1 MKTFFVN
8 FLLILLYCN
17 NIMADEKKSLL
28 RQIET
33 TEDPIE
39 KVRLYIELGDKY
51 EHSDP
56 GRAIYYYENAFNLGT
71 QIKEETREKS
81 LIPQLELLRAKS
93 LRYMGIVYST
103 LGSFEEALDKYSQ
116 AQEVLLQIRDYY
128 TAPFRKEVDSKFA
141 RLLNDI
147 GIVYSRQGVFGIARD
162 YYREAL
168 KIYEELQDSVR
179 IANALS
185 SMGIIEARQANMWEA
200 LRNFQLALDI
210 YTKNDNHEGMAQ
222 NFNNIAGIYFQLG
235 NWDEALHLYKRALAI
250 FQELGLNQRVA
261 AIFNNIGL
269 SYQNKGDFEK
279 ALENLEK
286 GLSIR
291 SELNYLA
298 DMVES
303 YNNLG
308 VLHAEL
314 NDFNK
319 AREYYRKSLDLSLQ
333 VGEQRIAALSLINIG
348 RVFKQSG
355 NLNAAI
361 DNTTKGLEIAR
372 NHNYKFVLQSALKQ
386 LSELYAT
393 AGVYNRAYELAL
405 EHQEISQEILDEQI
419 ARQINELEIESKA
432 REKQQRIEILE
443 REKEFINLKAR
454 QSGTLVLLLAILL
467 LAAVIAAAFTLLIIK
482 QRNKITL
489 LKKEQEAKSLI
500 SKTDSD
506 LKAILKTHAHA
517 MILFDN
523 ELNIIAFNEK
533 AEKWSPEFLNTM
545 LKTGD
550 SFFISTTP
558 AVNELV
564 NDVLF
569 FSLRGESK
577 EMEKVFY
584 SKEGNKKHFKI
595 YSNPV
600 FSDMDQT
607 IQSVSLMIEDITLRK
622 DSETR
627 IMSDLKEK
635 ETLIQEIH
643 HRVKNNMQVIIS
655 LIRLQIQEIQDKPE
669 KVAFLELEQR
679 ISAMSFV
686 HEELYKS
693 ENLTE
698 IKFDDYLNRIS
709 SNLVSIYNKGVK
721 VKNHLHT
728 SSNFLNIDFA
738 VPCGLIVNE
747 LLTNSL
753 KHAFNENKE
762 NGKTKKQVDVYFT
775 ESESGYELQV
785 IDNGSGMKKKFD
797 VSNTTSMGL
806 HLVKVIVEDQLRGIW
821 KIEEN
826 GGLQVSISFPVKG

>member
-8 FLLILLYCN
+8 FLLILLYSN
-17 NIMADEKKSLL
+17 NILADEKNSLL
-28 RQIET
+28 KQIQT

-51 EHSDP
+51 ENSDP
-56 GRAIYYYENAFNLGT
+56 GRAIYYYETAFNLGSK
-71 QIKEETREKS
+71 IKEETREKS
-81 LIPQLELLRAKS
+81 LIPQLEILRAKS
-93 LRYMGIVYST
+93 LRYIGIVYST
-103 LGSFEEALDKYSQ
+103 LGNYEEALERYSQ

-128 TAPFRKEVDSKFA
+128 TTPYRKEVDTKFA
-141 RLLNDI
+141 KLLNDI
-147 GIVYSRQGVFGIARD
+147 GVVYSRQGVFGVARD

-168 KIYEELQDSVR
+168 EIYQELQDSVR
-179 IANALS
+179 IAIALS

-200 LRNFQLALDI
+200 LRNFQLALEI

-222 NFNNIAGIYFQLG
+222 SFNNIAGIYFQLN
-235 NWDEALHLYKRALAI
+235 NWDEALYLYKRALEV
-250 FQELGLNQRVA
+250 FQELGLHQRVA

-269 SYQNKGDFEK
+269 TYQNKGDFGK
-279 ALENLEK
+279 AFENLEK
-286 GLSIR
+286 SLSIR
-291 SELNYLA
+291 TDLNYQA

-319 AREYYRKSLDLSLQ
+319 AREYYSKSLDLSLQ
-333 VGEQRIAALSLINIG
+333 VGEQRIAALSFINIG

-355 NLNAAI
+355 NINAAI

-372 NHNYKFVLQSALKQ
+372 NHNYKFVLQLATEQ
-386 LSELYAT
+386 LAELYAL
-393 AGVYNRAYELAL
+393 AGLYKRAYELAL
-405 EHQEISQEILDEQI
+405 EYHVISREILDEQI

-443 REKEFINLKAR
+443 REKALINLKAR
-454 QSGTLVLLLAILL
+454 QSGTLVFLLAILL
-467 LAAVIAAAFTLLIIK
+467 FVTVIAAAFTFLMIR
-482 QRNKITL
+482 QRNKIAL

-500 SKTDSD
+500 SKTDND

-533 AEKWSPEFLNTM
+533 AQKWSPEFINTM

-550 SFFISTTP
+550 SFFLSTTSS
-558 AVNELV
+558 VNELV

-584 SKEGNKKHFKI
+584 SKEGNKKYFKI

-600 FSDMDQT
+600 LSDMDQT

-622 DSETR
+622 DSEAR
-627 IMSDLKEK
+627 VMSDLREK
-635 ETLIQEIH
+635 ETLIHEIH

-655 LIRLQIQEIQDKPE
+655 LIRLQIQEIQGKPE
-669 KVAFLELEQR
+669 KEAFLELEQR

-693 ENLTE
+693 NNLTE
-698 IKFDDYLNRIS
+698 IKFDDYLDRIS
-709 SNLVSIYNKGVK
+709 ANLVSIYHKGVK
-721 VKNHLHT
+721 VKNHLHAT
-728 SSNFLNIDFA
+728 SNYLNIDFA

-753 KHAFNENKE
+753 KHAFNENK
-762 NGKTKKQVDVYFT
+762 GKRNNKKQVDVYFT

-797 VSNTTSMGL
+797 VSNTKSMGL
-806 HLVKVIVEDQLRGIW
+806 HLVKVIVEEQLRGVW
-821 KIEEN
+821 KIEN
-826 GGLQVSISFPVKG
+826 DGGLQVSIAFPGKN